1 MTAPKLSGITS
12 DAPVERVVSP
22 DNAALSMW
30 NTYIVR
36 SSWTVFVT
44 FLVIVFA
51 VKWPTLNQIPVWD
64 SAMSVFPAAITITE
78 QGVGVFDQD
87 PYLLGGPNVHASSII
102 TWLTAAVL
110 ATTDSPFPALHVFQF
125 VMTAGAF
132 AGVWVLI
139 KPWMGPHLALGVA
152 VAGLLIPIVRTQAGY
167 MYLEIPILFATVWA
181 IYHWTRGHL
190 WIAGWFALLAVL
202 VKPTGV
208 VVGAGLFLATLA
220 ISRTE
225 PQLLLRLAWY
235 GSSIIVVLGHSILG
249 GISPDIG
256 SRSTLM
262 SSIAIFLR
270 VTDVVVLVALMII
283 AGIAQLATRARRPDS
298 QVRFEI
304 AVISITVVLAAVA
317 VFTVST
323 GWPWLPRYLTM
334 LLPLWLALLV
344 GWIRERSTGV
354 AWTLIAVAI
363 VFSIINASGTFY
375 PDNDLEHFSLIE
387 RSDAYLGMLS
397 LQLLAASRLSELPPE
412 VPIYYD
418 LPTHFHS
425 TYPTL
430 GYFDT
435 SLSQGVRIR
444 NDGGGLDIDN
454 FPDEFFLYFEYDWLG
469 GEHIMSVWDQAESS
483 AVHVVAVERLMS
495 QQFESFIVH
504 VTRQTDDS

>member
-1 MTAPKLSGITS
+1 MLTGTKS
-12 DAPVERVVSP
+12 DAPVDRAVPST
-22 DNAALSMW
+22 NAASSMW
-30 NTYIVR
+30 NAYVVR
-36 SSWTVFVT
+36 STWTVFAT
-44 FLVIVFA
+44 FLVIVFS
-51 VKWPTLNQIPVWD
+51 VKWSTLQQIPVWD
-64 SAMSVFPAAITITE
+64 SAMSVFPAALTIAE

-87 PYLLGGPNVHASSII
+87 PYLLGGPNVHASSIV
-102 TWLTAAVL
+102 TWLTAAVI
-110 ATTDSPFPALHVFQF
+110 AATDSPFLPLHVIQF
-125 VMTAGAF
+125 VITAGAF
-132 AGVWVLI
+132 AGVWLLI
-139 KPWMGPHLALGVA
+139 KPWIGPHLALGVA

-220 ISRTE
+220 LNHTD
-225 PQLLLRLAWY
+225 PKLLLRLAWY
-235 GSSIIVVLGHSILG
+235 GSTIIVLLGHSILG
-249 GISPDIG
+249 GISPDVG

-283 AGIAQLATRARRPDS
+283 AGISQLATRARRPHS
-298 QVRFEI
+298 QLRFEM
-304 AVISITVVLAAVA
+304 AVTWLTVVLAAVA
-317 VFTVST
+317 AFTVST

-344 GWIRERSTGV
+344 GWIRERSTEV
-354 AWTLIAVAI
+354 AWTFVAVAI

-397 LQLLAASRLSELPPE
+397 LQLLAASHLSELPPE
-412 VPIYYD
+412 VPVYHD
-418 LPTHFHS
+418 LPTHFRS
-425 TYPTL
+425 TYPRL

-435 SLSQGVRIR
+435 SLSQGVRILTR
-444 NDGGGLDIDN
+444 TLVGG
-454 FPDEFFLYFEYDWLG
+454 
-469 GEHIMSVWDQAESS
+469 
-483 AVHVVAVERLMS
+483 
-495 QQFESFIVH
+495 
-504 VTRQTDDS
+504 